1 MIINHLRIFME
12 IFSTIPA
19 KMNPTIFNITTR
31 NSRTSKKS
39 KYKIKIFLFKFTQ
52 KLKYK
57 EPYNSDTV

>member
-1 MIINHLRIFME
+1 ME